1 MELLILMWI
10 FFVAAALTLGL
21 LWAFGFLVGHG

>member
-1 MELLILMWI
+1 MELLMMWI

-21 LWAFGFLVGHG
+21 MWAFGFFVGHG